1 MAMEKRLLSGDEAAA
16 LGAWQAGVSC
26 GFGYP
31 GTPSTEIL
39 ESFATFNGVYAEW
52 SVNEKVALEAATGA
66 SLGGARTL
74 VTMKHVGLNVAL
86 DAFVT
91 LAYTGINSALVVAVA
106 DDPGMHSSQN
116 EQDNRYIGKF
126 SYAPVVE
133 PSSSEEA
140 REFMAESCDISE
152 RFDLPVLFRITT
164 RVAHSRGSV
173 EFDMSVIPREHK
185 KEFSVPWDKY
195 VMMPLNAKKRRVVLV
210 EKYEKLKLF
219 AETTGLNRVEMA
231 ETDIGIITSGIAYEY
246 VKEVFPEKSILKLGL
261 LNPLPAG
268 KIREFASKVKK
279 LYIVEELEP
288 YMEEFVKALG
298 IACTG
303 KDIVPLIDELS
314 PDVLRDA
321 FFGKKEAGKKS
332 AVTAPGRPPQL
343 CADCGHRGV
352 FKVLNELK
360 VTVAGDI
367 GCYTLGALP
376 PFSAM
381 HTCID
386 MGGSINHAYGM
397 VKAGADPAKVAA
409 VIGDSTFMHSGITG
423 IANAVYNNGD
433 MLTIILDN
441 RTTAMTGRQPHAA
454 AGKTLQGVESYNI
467 DLVELLKALGVKNI
481 AVADPFEYKILKP
494 LVEEYL
500 KLKGVRVI
508 IARRECALL
517 K

>member
-1 MAMEKRLLSGDEAAA
+1 MAIEKRLLSGDEAAA
-16 LGAWQAGVSC
+16 LGAYEAGASM

-39 ESFATFNGVYAEW
+39 EAFATFKGVYAEW
-52 SVNEKVALEAATGA
+52 SINEKVALEAATGA

-91 LAYTGINSALVVAVA
+91 LAYTGINAGLVLAVA

-126 SYAPVVE
+126 SYAPVIE
-133 PSSSEEA
+133 PSSPAEA
-140 REFMAESCDISE
+140 RDFIKSAYELSE

-173 EFDMSVIPREHK
+173 AFDPSIPPAGGIK
-185 KEFSVPWDKY
+185 QMDVPWDKY
-195 VMMPLNAKKRRVVLV
+195 VMMPLNAKKRRIVLV
-210 EKYEKLKLF
+210 DKFNKLKDF
-219 AETTGLNRVEMA
+219 AETTGLNSVEMA
-231 ETDIGIITSGIAYEY
+231 DTDIGIITSGVAYEY
-246 VKEVFPEKSILKLGL
+246 VREVFPGKSILKLGL
-261 LNPLPAG
+261 LNPLPAE
-268 KIREFASKVKK
+268 KIREFAAGVQK

-288 YMEEFVKALG
+288 YIEEFVRAMG

-303 KDIVPLIDELS
+303 KEIVPLIDELS
-314 PDVLRDA
+314 PDILRDA
-321 FFGKKEAGKKS
+321 FFGKKEDKKKPG
-332 AVTAPGRPPQL
+332 VIAPGRPPQL

-352 FKVLNELK
+352 FKVLSELK
-360 VTVAGDI
+360 VTVAVDI

-397 VKAGADPAKVAA
+397 VKAGADPSKVAA

-423 IANAVYNNGD
+423 IANAVFNNGN

-441 RTTAMTGRQPHAA
+441 RTTAMTGRQTHPA
-454 AGKTLQGVESYNI
+454 AGKTLQGAAGHNI
-467 DLVELLKALGVKNI
+467 DILELLKALGVAHT
-481 AVADPFEYKILKP
+481 AVADPFEYREFKP
-494 LVEEYL
+494 LVEKFL
-500 KLKGVRVI
+500 KLEGVRVI
-508 IARRECALL
+508 IAQRPCALL